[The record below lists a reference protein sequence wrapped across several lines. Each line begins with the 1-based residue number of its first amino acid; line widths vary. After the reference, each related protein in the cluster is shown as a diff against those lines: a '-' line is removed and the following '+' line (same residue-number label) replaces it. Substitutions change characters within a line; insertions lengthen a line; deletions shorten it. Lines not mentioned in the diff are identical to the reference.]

1 MLVVMAVMVVVVVMV
16 VMVVVVVMGVMGVVV
31 LEKRFVGFTH
41 RPCLKVLLTTSITL
55 GPGPS

>member
-1 MLVVMAVMVVVVVMV
+1 MVVMVVVVVMV
-16 VMVVVVVMGVMGVVV
+16 VMVVVV